1 MRVILAVLCV
11 VAACGDDGG
20 RHIADAGPAA
30 ITVSPPDLQVT
41 VVDGVAVLQSYTAHT
56 TNAKGDD
63 VDITAGATF
72 TFSATAFG
80 TFAGADATISGQ
92 GAGPVRVVATY
103 NDLQGDTGL
112 TVFVKQKVVDPTA
125 PPNAPDLFGN
135 AVEDPSLAPAFV
147 YPSDHILVPPNLGQ
161 FDVHWNGNTANT
173 DNLFEVKMANQYVDV
188 RLYTTG
194 LDMTNP
200 QPFWTVYSPDTW
212 YPLASTKQTLS
223 LSLAG
228 MDSAN
233 PGTKGT
239 AATVQS
245 VDVTNEN
252 AQGGIY
258 YWTTQPNP
266 AIVRYDVS
274 KPNTPPAPFF
284 SAATQPATGCVG
296 CHTLSRDGT
305 KIAMTLNGAES
316 SVAAIYDVATQLPVA
331 VDPNGAETWDFAA
344 FNPSATKLFT
354 IEQDG
359 VMNLRNLDG
368 TLAAATPFAPMTT
381 GSRITQ
387 PEVSPDATKLVTVE
401 FASGADYYAQDGQI
415 VIWDYNDTANT
426 VANPRVLVATDAAN
440 GVQNYYPSFSP
451 DSQWIAFTRTSG
463 YSYNNNTAEIWVIKA
478 DGTQPPIQL
487 GTSDTATTDLTNSWA
502 RWVPFGQTFGASNE
516 PMFYLT
522 FSSQRP
528 FGVRIPS
535 GGRPQIWMTPFFPAR
550 ASLGQDPSGNAFRV
564 PFQAV
569 DTSNHIAQWTNAVV
583 IQ

>member
-1 MRVILAVLCV
+1 MRVLLAALCLV
-11 VAACGDDGG
+11 VAGCGNDGN
-20 RHIADAGPAA
+20 RHIADAAPAA
-30 ITVSPPDLQVT
+30 ITVSPADLDVT

-56 TNAKGDD
+56 TDEKGND

-72 TFSATAFG
+72 SFSDAAYG
-80 TFAGADATISGQ
+80 TFAGADATIGGQ
-92 GAGPVRVVATY
+92 GAGMVRVVASY
-103 NDLQGDTGL
+103 NELKGDTGL
-112 TVFVKQKVVDPTA
+112 TVYVKQKVIDPNA
-125 PPNAPDLFGN
+125 PPNSGDLFGS
-135 AVEDPSLAPAFV
+135 ATEDPALAPGFV

-173 DNLFEVKMANQYVDV
+173 DNLFEVKMANQYIDV

-194 LDMTNP
+194 LDTTNP
-200 QPFWTVYSPDTW
+200 QPFWTVFAPDSW
-212 YPLASTKQTLS
+212 YPIASTKQTVS

-239 AATVQS
+239 APTVQS

-284 SAATQPATGCVG
+284 ANAPSGCMG

-316 SVAAIYDVATQLPVA
+316 GTAAIYDVATQAPIAVA
-331 VDPNGAETWDFAA
+331 SGGAETWDFSA
-344 FNPSATKLFT
+344 FNPAATKLFT
-354 IEQDG
+354 VEQDG
-359 VMNLRNLDG
+359 LNLNLRNLDG
-368 TLAAATPFAPMTT
+368 TLISQTPFAPLTANAHM
-381 GSRITQ
+381 TQ
-387 PEVSPDATKLVTVE
+387 PEVSPDGTKLATVE
-401 FASGADYYAQDGQI
+401 YTSGADYSANDGKI
-415 VIWDYNDTANT
+415 VIWDYDDAGNT
-426 VANPRVLVATDAAN
+426 LTNARVLVDNDPQN
-440 GVQNYYPSFSP
+440 GVYNYYPSFSP
-451 DSQWIAFTRTSG
+451 DSQWVAFTRTNG
-463 YSYNNNTAEIWVIKA
+463 NSYNNGTAEIWVVKA
-478 DGTQPPIQL
+478 DGTQPPIL
-487 GTSDTATTDLTNSWA
+487 LATSNSTGSNITNSWA
-502 RWVPFGQTFGASNE
+502 RWVPFGQTFGATNE

-522 FSSQRP
+522 FSSVRP

-550 ASLGQDPSGNAFRV
+550 AAQGQDPSGNAFRV